1 MYRPLPIAG
10 NYFEQRCADGTFNC
24 VPTIAAGL
32 NASNVGGSVSI
43 TQVRIVRCLVCEEE
57 SVQFS
62 VRLEAGGMA
71 CWGTRGMANSEAR
84 PAALALMA
92 ADCCRIICNTAK
104 FSRRA
109 RTSMT

>member
-1 MYRPLPIAG
+1 MGEAPAGLFSFEAWVYCPLPIAG

-57 SVQFS
+57 SV
-62 VRLEAGGMA
+62 
-71 CWGTRGMANSEAR
+71 EAR
-84 PAALALMA
+84 SGRHGLLGYTR
-92 ADCCRIICNTAK
+92 D
-104 FSRRA
+104 SE
-109 RTSMT
+109 